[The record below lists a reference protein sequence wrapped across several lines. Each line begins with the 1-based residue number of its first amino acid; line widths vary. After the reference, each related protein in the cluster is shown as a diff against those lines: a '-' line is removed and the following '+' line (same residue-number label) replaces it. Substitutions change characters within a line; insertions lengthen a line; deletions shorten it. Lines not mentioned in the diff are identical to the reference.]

1 MGDDEWHRILF
12 LRPNV
17 NEMNVQPIDLG
28 DEIRNGVYSCLDLA
42 PVVVRGPIPREF
54 LRRGKPDALRFITHR
69 FSFGPLRR
77 LDASAQIGKIGFRKT
92 HMKRTN
98 VGTTAG
104 LSCIIGQSSSHG
116 FRASGKAEKTQ
127 LARGSGCGGST
138 QEATAIEIGHLV
150 IPMRGLRF
158 NSEYAMR
165 GGV

>member
-1 MGDDEWHRILF
+1 
-12 LRPNV
+12 
-17 NEMNVQPIDLG
+17 
-28 DEIRNGVYSCLDLA
+28 
-42 PVVVRGPIPREF
+42 
-54 LRRGKPDALRFITHR
+54 
-69 FSFGPLRR
+69 
-77 LDASAQIGKIGFRKT
+77 
-92 HMKRTN
+92 MKRTN

-116 FRASGKAEKTQ
+116 FRVSGKAEKTQ